1 MLLRYGESMTEILN
15 DLAVGEWIGL
25 ISLAV
30 AVFLGIP
37 GLILAWLAHKR
48 ERDTD
53 PWKLTKLN
61 TDVWE
66 LERRQ
71 KMSVWITHL
80 LNFSGAE
87 VQVLNG
93 AGAPVFP
100 YERGKKVSLRISP
113 SIPGTQLTVFY
124 RPVTR
129 KERVDDLNI
138 APEYNTPDGMDS
150 EAGIEFWSA
159 SVY

>member
-1 MLLRYGESMTEILN
+1 MAEILN
-15 DLAVGEWIGL
+15 DLAVVEWIGL

-71 KMSVWITHL
+71 KMPVWITHL

-100 YERGKKVSLRISP
+100 YERGKKVSLLSLLPYPARNLP
-113 SIPGTQLTVFY
+113 SFTG
-124 RPVTR
+124 RSR
-129 KERVDDLNI
+129 GK
-138 APEYNTPDGMDS
+138 
-150 EAGIEFWSA
+150 SA
-159 SVY
+159 WTTST